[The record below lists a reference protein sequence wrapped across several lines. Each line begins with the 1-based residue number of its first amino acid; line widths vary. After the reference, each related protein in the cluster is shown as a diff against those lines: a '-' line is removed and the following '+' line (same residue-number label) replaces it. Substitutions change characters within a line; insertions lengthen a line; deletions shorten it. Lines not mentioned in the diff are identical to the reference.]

1 MCVCVGGGGGGS
13 QALPPQS
20 SHLLPEEATGNPVP
34 ASDTQ
39 CSIPYQFIVIAR
51 SLICMYMHLQVSVL
65 CPVILLHLV
74 TFVPREALATSS
86 CSELRNYT
94 VSSSGVNSSEC
105 LSGDASVPC
114 KTLEYLGPQIHD
126 CARVTVLD
134 HTTLW
139 SSVELSSLVN
149 VSIVGN
155 MASPLNVSCKNSS
168 GFIASSAKNL
178 HLEGLR
184 FVSCSAKCPHDNSG
198 IYSLVDYASLCVY
211 QGENIS
217 ISDCVFR
224 NSKGTGVIMH
234 DVVGNNQVVNT
245 NFTQNSRVSVPG
257 STSGGLI
264 IKRRYVV
271 GVAVYTISGCWFTQN
286 ENHQIHNIQDLGL
299 GGGLHFHLGA
309 KSIENHLHING
320 SRFASNR
327 AISGGAIQVNKS
339 GDDSSLNVS
348 VQYCLFESNVAKY
361 EGGGLWLTDRG
372 ASPSFSHLQITN
384 SNFTKNHAS
393 WGGGMAVYN
402 GTVTIEAT
410 QSYWSGNRGKEA
422 AYAVAIDGSGYS
434 VADKLN
440 KLPDTKTVYSFMTK
454 FTDCHFLDNTDA
466 GNQIGLNSTGAVQI
480 RYSSVKFMSCTFT
493 SNAETALDLRNFAY
507 ASFAGNT
514 TFTNNT
520 GIRGGAIY
528 VDGKSVMEL
537 IENVVLHFEHNSA
550 IIEGGAIY
558 AQAIK
563 TDSSSSRHICVFD
576 SLQTLLESEASY
588 KVEFSNNTASGKYQS
603 IYVGSSKDCLNSSN
617 NGSVLLNNSKI
628 FTYESNQSGQF
639 ISFPL
644 TLDLDFSPKSD
655 DGCRLEVM
663 LGEKF
668 YLIPTAKDIFSN
680 IAYLTVNLALV
691 YRSGSNRVKILEN
704 LDLVSP
710 RKVSMDNFTHLNPLY
725 IKGKEEYVGRNNLYL
740 EVLFEQ
746 EGSYHLKYEELQVE
760 LVNCRTGFV
769 YRDQTEICECIKDSN
784 LVCDTNNSYACVR
797 YGYWFGDFNQ
807 TDGKTLPCF
816 SEHCKYADGKCPTS
830 LNCSGFS
837 DNFCRLVDPD
847 DLCWDNRSG
856 IMCSNCKQDY
866 AFTFHALRCANAT
879 TCTAPNT
886 ALLTLGIVLAWVFII
901 VFVLAILNVDLSI
914 GLGFMY
920 GIVYYFS
927 VIPLFT
933 EVTITS
939 SILETIIYSCVS
951 VTQLNPRAFGDI
963 LVCFAKSWDLNLH
976 HLLFQYATPVF
987 VITTVIVI
995 IFVSRY
1001 CRCPKAI
1008 SLAENS
1014 PIHAIC
1020 ILVLFSYTSLTYTS
1034 FEMLKSIKIKEERWV
1049 YQDPDIKFFGSE
1061 HTPYALVA
1069 LFFECAIS
1077 LPICFLLLFAPCLSK
1092 KVNVVKLRLKPI
1104 LDDFQAC
1111 YRPECRWFAGFYFL
1125 ARQLLFLANIVPL
1138 TPLPQDN
1145 HIFHF
1150 LNLVI
1155 LLIHSTIQPYKFKW
1169 LNFLDTLLLFDVL
1182 ILSLFTSTNTAHK
1195 VLSFLLILPPAIYLT
1210 TIIFLIAVWRVFNC
1224 LRSYKTFQAI
1234 FRRRNTTVELS
1245 PPLSGAS
1252 DKKQDDDKSRHFYD
1266 SDFFKDCEE
1275 REPLLSE
1282 TDSSPSS
1289 YSSGRRTEGA
1299 SRTFTTSSLRVST
1312 LSHFPPQPDKSSTS

>member
-1 MCVCVGGGGGGS
+1 
-13 QALPPQS
+13 
-20 SHLLPEEATGNPVP
+20 
-34 ASDTQ
+34 
-39 CSIPYQFIVIAR
+39 
-51 SLICMYMHLQVSVL
+51 MHLQVSVL
-65 CPVILLHLV
+65 CPVILLHLAN
-74 TFVPREALATSS
+74 FVPREALATSS

-114 KTLEYLGPQIHD
+114 KTLEYLAPQIQS

-134 HTTLW
+134 HTTLR

-155 MASPLNVSCKNSS
+155 VASPLNVSCKNSS
-168 GFIASSAKNL
+168 GFIASSAKNF

-198 IYSLVDYASLCVY
+198 IYSLVDYAALCVY

-224 NSKGTGVIMH
+224 NSTGTGVIMH

-257 STSGGLI
+257 STSTSGGLI

-271 GVAVYTISGCWFTQN
+271 GVAVYTISGCLFTQN
-286 ENHQIHNIQDLGL
+286 KNNNGLSGGL
-299 GGGLHFHLGA
+299 GGGLHFYLGVSSN
-309 KSIENHLHING
+309 KSYLYING
-320 SRFASNR
+320 SRFEDNHAF
-327 AISGGAIQVNKS
+327 AGGAIQVNRS
-339 GDDSSLNVS
+339 NDSPFLNVS
-348 VQYCLFESNVAKY
+348 VQYCYFKSNVAER
-361 EGGGLWLTDRG
+361 EGGGLYVTG
-372 ASPSFSHLQITN
+372 SEASNSSCSIQVSN
-384 SNFTKNHAS
+384 SNFTENQAA
-393 WGGGMAVYN
+393 WGGGMAVDKRS
-402 GTVTIEAT
+402 VVVEAS
-410 QSYWSGNRGKEA
+410 QSYWSKNTGKYA
-422 AYAVAIDGSGYS
+422 GYAVGIEGNSAVDKHGLPNSETGYS
-434 VADKLN
+434 I
-440 KLPDTKTVYSFMTK
+440 MTR
-454 FTDCHFLDNTDA
+454 FTDCHFLYNTDA
-466 GNQIGLNSTGAVQI
+466 GNKIGLNSTGAVQI

-507 ASFAGNT
+507 ASFAGNI

-537 IENVVLHFEHNSA
+537 NKNVVLHFDHNSA
-550 IIEGGAIY
+550 IVEGGAIY
-558 AQAIK
+558 AQDIK
-563 TDSSSSRHICVFD
+563 TDSSSSQRICVFD

-588 KVEFSNNTASGKYQS
+588 KVEFINNTASGKYQS

-628 FTYESNQSGQF
+628 FTYKPNQSGQF
-639 ISFPL
+639 ISFPISL
-644 TLDLDFSPKSD
+644 HLDFSPKSD
-655 DGCRLEVM
+655 NGRRLEVM

-725 IKGKEEYVGRNNLYL
+725 IKGKQEYVGRHNLYL

-760 LVNCRTGFV
+760 LVNCRTGFE

-784 LVCDTNNSYACVR
+784 LVCDSNNSYACVR

-837 DNFCRLVDPD
+837 DKFCRLVDPD

-856 IMCSNCKQDY
+856 IMCSKCKQDY
-866 AFTFHALRCANAT
+866 AFTFHALRCANTT

-901 VFVLAILNVDLSI
+901 IFVLAILNVDISI

-1145 HIFHF
+1145 YIFHF

-1282 TDSSPSS
+1282 TDSSPPS
-1289 YSSGRRTEGA
+1289 YSSGRRTEGT